1 MTTSPPALGPRYVRA
16 LYDYE
21 AEDRTSLSFHEG
33 QLIQVITELESGWW
47 DGVID
52 GVRGWFP
59 SNYCQI
65 SLDPGDA
72 MERDQNGNREMEQ
85 DIDEEEEETEYYEDE
100 YEDDESDSED
110 DDISGLPVGKSSYSE
125 RTRPDFWIPQATPDG
140 RLFYLNTE
148 TGESRSPEEYLELE
162 HEDTSPSLITTSM
175 SSTSTF
181 RPGEPELEAVAGWK
195 EGPVVFDL
203 GKDNDPRDST
213 QSATLETNN
222 VEQEQA
228 KDDVGFNVPQMK
240 EDYSTSSPRR
250 SRVLGSA
257 NGKSSAIEAKARN
270 LVNTI
275 PVDSAARRE
284 AIRRAYIVETEN
296 LKRLQERHAK

>member
-1 MTTSPPALGPRYVRA
+1 
-16 LYDYE
+16 
-21 AEDRTSLSFHEG
+21 
-33 QLIQVITELESGWW
+33 
-47 DGVID
+47 
-52 GVRGWFP
+52 
-59 SNYCQI
+59 
-65 SLDPGDA
+65 
-72 MERDQNGNREMEQ
+72 
-85 DIDEEEEETEYYEDE
+85 
-100 YEDDESDSED
+100 
-110 DDISGLPVGKSSYSE
+110 
-125 RTRPDFWIPQATPDG
+125 
-140 RLFYLNTE
+140 
-148 TGESRSPEEYLELE
+148 
-162 HEDTSPSLITTSM
+162 M

-257 NGKSSAIEAKARN
+257 NEKSSAIEAKAQN

-284 AIRRAYIVETEN
+284 AIRRAYSKSIVETEN